1 MPKAHKF
8 VDLPKHHAIHGTA
21 EEKSERTLIQAENDN
36 AEFNERA
43 ADYARSVSL
52 IQTGVN
58 ERIARLLS
66 RGYVGSSDSEK
77 AANSQL
83 MLVREERINSELY
96 RAVHGNELSET
107 EKEDSKNYLNS
118 VNVAHVGVR
127 LEKRL
132 KNHLENAVRG
142 VGKAVGLNNYV
153 EARLEQRFGKK
164 EDLFKARNGA
174 LARNLKEKLEELA
187 GRANKTAWENLCGRL
202 KVKTVNAACE
212 RLAKMK
218 FEDLQ
223 ELNKWLLNNLRELYV
238 DPIFS
243 AMLKPIDSDLALGRR
258 LNVAMRLRDEL
269 NLNIGGQI
277 VEYEVLEKLAGL
289 SLSELENLEKNADFS
304 VITNSKAF
312 KDLKLLADTEQRASA
327 KMGVDEVYDHQS
339 LRKFWQNMHTSKEN
353 SKLAELVEDVLEP
366 NSLFHLENNHE
377 AKALLAEIR
386 ARISNTKTGTTDL
399 ILELENI
406 RTYELPK
413 SEAGKV
419 IEDKTEKARLELQT
433 LADNCRDQLKTIV
446 ENRIELF
453 RLNLEVEKA
462 ESGLDKDVD
471 GLIEIKTEENTRL
484 SVQSGRILAKINQ
497 SGGASPLV
505 SSNHTDPELA
515 RNLRENNE
523 KIAANDLAIAD
534 LKNRGREADCL
545 LGKRKALLELRN
557 KSVSVQNKLE
567 EAQHGARNIARKIE
581 FSSVKK
587 MVPAHWKKLDK
598 TIAFLEGDY
607 LEPGKTEAEM
617 KALNSKILQ
626 AVLDANVA
634 FDELREEV
642 VEVKTTPFILL
653 QRLMRRDYCRKNK
666 LDPDKFNEEAN
677 YYALV
682 KAGLR
687 VEEIRNIDL
696 TRSGN
701 DKAAKYKRRKFPL
714 KGVDEVVNLV
724 ARAQNYVG
732 LEPFEIQNV
741 AQDMLLEQL
750 IASSPEFSVF
760 HGVNKYTTTRDL
772 RDILH
777 KTGKKV
783 SPETLLRFAE
793 VLGEAINKFKEVPPH
808 LYKGVRNADWD
819 LENLVVVLKKVKVD
833 LSARKFLAEVKLSG
847 DEDERERVLI
857 SLLRANRDVEQKVS
871 DSIRIDVK
879 HPDAMWR
886 KVLVK
891 DELKLMLDQKE
902 LESMN
907 KVKMA
912 GIESKKKRMKK
923 MVGEMN
929 VLDQADPDKERLL
942 KEVNNLKVEIDLVE
956 KQISQSKDLYDRV
969 EEARAYIRDNDLNR
983 KEKKLYI
990 QEMGLTQ
997 VFDKMG
1003 TNFRM
1008 QRAWHH
1014 TKRGAKWVGGKIKAG
1029 WAWSRE
1035 NVINREKAGKA
1046 FSIGRVIATPVT
1058 WPLGKA
1064 WKWGTFPFRLAGRAV
1079 VRGTHMPKRLAG
1091 VFSDSMMRSYLRDR
1105 MIDLSEDIA
1114 QITTKQAKL
1123 QGKVEKAH
1131 YSWDKKRLNG
1141 RINKLEEEKQ
1151 DLLENL
1157 EEYKKI
1163 ATERKINV
1171 GALALNKE

>member
-1 MPKAHKF
+1 
-8 VDLPKHHAIHGTA
+8 
-21 EEKSERTLIQAENDN
+21 
-36 AEFNERA
+36 
-43 ADYARSVSL
+43 
-52 IQTGVN
+52 
-58 ERIARLLS
+58 
-66 RGYVGSSDSEK
+66 
-77 AANSQL
+77 
-83 MLVREERINSELY
+83 
-96 RAVHGNELSET
+96 
-107 EKEDSKNYLNS
+107 
-118 VNVAHVGVR
+118 
-127 LEKRL
+127 
-132 KNHLENAVRG
+132 
-142 VGKAVGLNNYV
+142 
-153 EARLEQRFGKK
+153 
-164 EDLFKARNGA
+164 
-174 LARNLKEKLEELA
+174 
-187 GRANKTAWENLCGRL
+187 
-202 KVKTVNAACE
+202 
-212 RLAKMK
+212 
-218 FEDLQ
+218 
-223 ELNKWLLNNLRELYV
+223 
-238 DPIFS
+238 
-243 AMLKPIDSDLALGRR
+243 
-258 LNVAMRLRDEL
+258 
-269 NLNIGGQI
+269 
-277 VEYEVLEKLAGL
+277 
-289 SLSELENLEKNADFS
+289 
-304 VITNSKAF
+304 
-312 KDLKLLADTEQRASA
+312 
-327 KMGVDEVYDHQS
+327 
-339 LRKFWQNMHTSKEN
+339 
-353 SKLAELVEDVLEP
+353 
-366 NSLFHLENNHE
+366 
-377 AKALLAEIR
+377 
-386 ARISNTKTGTTDL
+386 
-399 ILELENI
+399 
-406 RTYELPK
+406 
-413 SEAGKV
+413 
-419 IEDKTEKARLELQT
+419 
-433 LADNCRDQLKTIV
+433 
-446 ENRIELF
+446 
-453 RLNLEVEKA
+453 
-462 ESGLDKDVD
+462 
-471 GLIEIKTEENTRL
+471 
-484 SVQSGRILAKINQ
+484 
-497 SGGASPLV
+497 
-505 SSNHTDPELA
+505 
-515 RNLRENNE
+515 
-523 KIAANDLAIAD
+523 
-534 LKNRGREADCL
+534 
-545 LGKRKALLELRN
+545 
-557 KSVSVQNKLE
+557 
-567 EAQHGARNIARKIE
+567 
-581 FSSVKK
+581 
-587 MVPAHWKKLDK
+587 
-598 TIAFLEGDY
+598 
-607 LEPGKTEAEM
+607 
-617 KALNSKILQ
+617 
-626 AVLDANVA
+626 
-634 FDELREEV
+634 
-642 VEVKTTPFILL
+642 
-653 QRLMRRDYCRKNK
+653 
-666 LDPDKFNEEAN
+666 
-677 YYALV
+677 
-682 KAGLR
+682 
-687 VEEIRNIDL
+687 
-696 TRSGN
+696 
-701 DKAAKYKRRKFPL
+701 
-714 KGVDEVVNLV
+714 
-724 ARAQNYVG
+724 
-732 LEPFEIQNV
+732 
-741 AQDMLLEQL
+741 
-750 IASSPEFSVF
+750 
-760 HGVNKYTTTRDL
+760 L